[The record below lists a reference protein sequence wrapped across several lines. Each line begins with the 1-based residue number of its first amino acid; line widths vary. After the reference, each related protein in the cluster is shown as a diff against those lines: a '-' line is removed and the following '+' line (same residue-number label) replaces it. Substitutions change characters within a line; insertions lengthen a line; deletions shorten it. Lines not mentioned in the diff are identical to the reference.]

1 MATQQT
7 DPPERGNHRPDR
19 GFLRI
24 YLGAAAGV
32 GKTFAML
39 GEGHRR
45 AERGADVVVGYAEAH
60 GRPHTEALLD
70 GLEIIPRKRISYR
83 GGTFE
88 EMDLDAA
95 LDRHPQIALVDE
107 LAHTNVPG
115 SRNEKRWQDV
125 EEMLDHGIDVIST
138 VNVQHLE
145 SLNDVVEKV
154 TGVPQRETIP
164 DAVVRAADQVELVD
178 MTPEALRRRMAHGNI
193 YKPEKIDAAL
203 TNYFRTGNLTAL
215 RELALL
221 WLADKVDEGL
231 QAYRAAHNI
240 QGTWEARERVVVA
253 LTGGPEG
260 DTLIR
265 RAARI
270 AARSAGGDLLAVHV
284 TRSDGL
290 TGASP
295 AALAGQRRLAESL
308 GGTYHQVIGDN
319 IPDALLTF
327 ARAENA
333 TQLVLGASR
342 RSWLSALLTGP
353 GIGSR
358 TIHGSGDIDVHIV
371 THQQIGRGRGLLPRA
386 GGSLTLRRRVAGYVL
401 AAAFAPLITI
411 ALANMR
417 GNVSLTSDVLT
428 FLVGVIVVALVGGL
442 IPALL
447 EALAGSLLLN
457 YYFTPPIH
465 QFTIADANN
474 AWALLVFIVVAILVS
489 TVVDIAARR
498 TKQAARASAESE
510 LLVTTAGSVL
520 RGQQA
525 LPALLERIR
534 ESFGMRSVSLLEC
547 ATGECNDGSEPTRAA
562 SSAASR
568 IRGPGKGWTAVATA
582 GDEPVT
588 SPEDA
593 DVEVPVTDTLSLA
606 LRGRPLPAADR
617 RVLGAFAAYAAAA
630 LEQLRLAAEAEAAK
644 PIAEAD
650 RMRTA
655 LLTAVSHDLRSP
667 LASAKAAVTSLR
679 SPEVHW
685 TAADRDELLAT
696 ADESLDRLARLV
708 DNLLDMS
715 RLQAGALSLFPRP
728 VGVDEIVARSLDD
741 LGPRSR
747 SVMVEIPES
756 LPEVRVDPAI
766 LERVVV
772 NLTENALR
780 YSPPGQPPLLTAST
794 LGDRVELRLIDRG
807 PGIPPKERDRVFV
820 PFQRL
825 GDTDN
830 TTGVGLGLALSRGFT
845 ETMGGTLTAEDTPG
859 GGLTMTV
866 SLPTVAQQP
875 GPGPGEAEPGH
886 RERDAGPL
894 TARRLMAG
902 PDTGAGAANE
912 DTDRPANDHNI
923 GRTPADHDAGRTP
936 ADHDAGRT
944 PADRD
949 TGTPPASQAML

>member
-1 MATQQT
+1 MATSQ
-7 DPPERGNHRPDR
+7 PGAPER

-45 AERGADVVVGYAEAH
+45 AERGADVVVAFVETH
-60 GRPHTEALLD
+60 GRPQTAALLD
-70 GLEIIPRKRISYR
+70 GLEIIPRKKISYR
-83 GGTFE
+83 GATFE
-88 EMDLDAA
+88 EMDLDAVLA
-95 LDRHPQIALVDE
+95 RRPQIALVDE

-115 SRNEKRWQDV
+115 SRHEKRWQDV
-125 EEMLDHGIDVIST
+125 DELLDAGIDVIST

-145 SLNDVVEKV
+145 SLNDVVQKI

-178 MTPEALRRRMAHGNI
+178 MTAEALRRRMAHGNI
-193 YKPEKIDAAL
+193 YPAEKIDASL

-231 QAYRAAHNI
+231 QSYRAAHGI

-270 AARSAGGDLLAVHV
+270 AARLSGGDLLAVHV
-284 TRSDGL
+284 SRSDGL
-290 TGASP
+290 TGADP
-295 AALAGQRRLAESL
+295 GALAGQRRLVESL
-308 GGTYHQVIGDN
+308 GGTYHQVVGDN

-353 GIGSR
+353 GIGAR
-358 TIHGSGDIDVHIV
+358 TIRGSGDIDVHIV
-371 THQQIGRGRGLLPRA
+371 THQQMGRGRGLLPRA
-386 GGSLTLRRRVAGYVL
+386 GGSLTPRRRLAGYLLAAVFAPAATAVL
-401 AAAFAPLITI
+401 AAT
-411 ALANMR
+411 R
-417 GNVSLTSDVLT
+417 GDVNLTSDVLT
-428 FLVGVIVVALVGGL
+428 FLVGVILVALVGGF

-447 EALAGSLLLN
+447 EAVAASLLLN
-457 YYFTPPIH
+457 WYFTPPIH

-474 AWALLVFIVVAILVS
+474 AWAIIVFVVVALLVS
-489 TVVDIAARR
+489 SVVDIAARR
-498 TKQAARASAESE
+498 TKQAARAGAESE

-525 LPALLERIR
+525 LPALLEQVR

-547 ATGECNDGSEPTRAA
+547 QGADGGDPERDGTPGKT
-562 SSAASR
+562 SR
-568 IRGPGKGWTAVATA
+568 ILGPGRHWTVVAST

-588 SPEDA
+588 TPDDA
-593 DVEVPVTDTLSLA
+593 DVEVPVTDTLTMA

-630 LEQLRLAAEAEAAK
+630 LEQQRLAAEAEAAK

-679 SPEVHW
+679 SPDVHW
-685 TAADRDELLAT
+685 TKSDRDELLAT
-696 ADESLDRLARLV
+696 ADESLDRLSRLV

-728 VGVDEIVARSLDD
+728 VAVDEIVARSLDD
-741 LGPRSR
+741 LGGLSKP
-747 SVMVEIPES
+747 VLVDIPEA
-756 LPEVRVDPAI
+756 LPEVTVDPAI
-766 LERVVV
+766 LERVLV

-780 YSPPGQPPLLTAST
+780 YSPPDQPPMLTAST
-794 LGDRVELRLIDRG
+794 LGDRVELRVIDRG
-807 PGIPPKERDRVFV
+807 PGIPEKERDRMFV

-830 TTGVGLGLALSRGFT
+830 TTGVGLGLALARGFT
-845 ETMGGTLTAEDTPG
+845 EAMGGTLTAEETPG
-859 GGLTMTV
+859 GGLTMAVTM
-866 SLPTVAQQP
+866 PAVAAA
-875 GPGPGEAEPGH
+875 PGPGEAEPGQ
-886 RERDAGPL
+886 RERAGQ
-894 TARRLMAG
+894 
-902 PDTGAGAANE
+902 DEAAA
-912 DTDRPANDHNI
+912 T
-923 GRTPADHDAGRTP
+923 
-936 ADHDAGRT
+936 
-944 PADRD
+944 
-949 TGTPPASQAML
+949 